1 MDSPQRDPD
10 CIFCKIVAG
19 EIPATKVLEDDQVL
33 AFMDIGPVAQGHVLL
48 IPKHHYE
55 RIDEMPP
62 ARAGAVLSQLP
73 AIVAAAGLATGA
85 AGVNVLQNNG
95 RIAGQLVPHV
105 HFHIIPRLP
114 GGAFRFNWPAGEYPE
129 GRMDELAGLIRQNIE
144 KEAETK

>member
-55 RIDEMPP
+55 RIDEMP
-62 ARAGAVLSQLP
+62 AAKAGDLLRRLP
-73 AIVAAAGLATGA
+73 AIVAAAVHATGA

-114 GGAFRFNWPAGEYPE
+114 DGEFRFNWPAGEYPE
-129 GRMDELAGLIRQNIE
+129 GRLSELAGLIRQNIE